1 MSSNPLVPESTKLL
15 GNKTEHSTELNELLS
30 EDKTEKS
37 PLCHFCMKD
46 NKESFTCKECH
57 NVFCLDCFKEISK
70 KKDSTKE
77 FVPLSEEE
85 KQKWVCFIC
94 EGTCTCKAC
103 TLMKNEKAEKKC
115 ILCKAT
121 TNLIKIDEMIQKTS
135 TTFAPWHIL
144 ESVDKKYA
152 RIKAL
157 EIVVDELEKALKEKE
172 KK

>member
-1 MSSNPLVPESTKLL
+1 MESTKLL

-30 EDKTEKS
+30 EDKKEKS

-115 ILCKAT
+115 NFNRCHRCLKYE
-121 TNLIKIDEMIQKTS
+121 NLAKLIDENN
-135 TTFAPWHIL
+135 
-144 ESVDKKYA
+144 
-152 RIKAL
+152 L
-157 EIVVDELEKALKEKE
+157 EIESQ
-172 KK
+172 

>member
-30 EDKTEKS
+30 EDKKEKS

-103 TLMKNEKAEKKC
+103 TLMKNEKADRK
-115 ILCKAT
+115 
-121 TNLIKIDEMIQKTS
+121 
-135 TTFAPWHIL
+135 
-144 ESVDKKYA
+144 SV
-152 RIKAL
+152 
-157 EIVVDELEKALKEKE
+157 V
-172 KK
+172 